1 MSRVAFIGDE
11 ISAAGYRLAGA
22 AVFSPSAKDVHKTF
36 VEVSGK
42 VDVVMI
48 TAEASRHIAE
58 PLMADALAATSPLVM
73 VIEDVRARVSP
84 ADLEKQMHAILG
96 LDA

>member
-22 AVFSPSAKDVHKTF
+22 AVFCPASSEVLKTF
-36 VEVSGK
+36 NEASAQA
-42 VDVVMI
+42 DVVMI
-48 TAEASRHIAE
+48 TAEAARLIPEAQLS
-58 PLMADALAATSPLVM
+58 DALVATKPLVM
-73 VIEDVRARVSP
+73 IIEDVRARVSP
-84 ADLEKQMHAILG
+84 PDLEKQMHAILG

>member
-36 VEVSGK
+36 VKVSDEA
-42 VDVVMI
+42 DVIMI
-48 TAEASRHIAE
+48 TAEAARYIPE

-73 VIEDVRARVSP
+73 VVEDVRARVSP
-84 ADLEKQMHAILG
+84 PDLEKQMHAILG

>member
-36 VEVSGK
+36 VKVSDEA
-42 VDVVMI
+42 DVIMI
-48 TAEASRHIAE
+48 TAEAARHIPE

-73 VIEDVRARVSP
+73 VVEDVRARVSP
-84 ADLEKQMHAILG
+84 PDLEKQMHAILG

>member
-22 AVFSPSAKDVHKTF
+22 EIFCPGPGQTHQTFAKVSASADVI
-36 VEVSGK
+36 
-42 VDVVMI
+42 MI
-48 TAEASRHIAE
+48 TAEAAGSIPAAVMAE
-58 PLMADALAATSPLVM
+58 AQAASTPLVM
-73 VIEDVRARVSP
+73 IVEDIRARMSP
-84 ADLEKQMHAILG
+84 PDLEKQMHAILG